1 MSFPYQFWLIL
12 IALALFTAVTEQSS
26 GQNVQRGEWEDILK
40 LVSADVQ
47 KNFYDPGM
55 KGLDWSG
62 LTDETRQ
69 RIRTSG
75 NVGQMILAVSSLV
88 DRLQDSHTY
97 FIPPRPTAHSDFGFK
112 AKAYGNDVRVYEI
125 EKKGPADKA
134 GLQVGEAILSV
145 NGGTVDRSN

>member
-1 MSFPYQFWLIL
+1 MSKQMSFPYQFWLIL
-12 IALALFTAVTEQSS
+12 IALALLTTVTEQSA
-26 GQNVQRGEWEDILK
+26 GQSVQRGEWEDILK

-69 RIRTSG
+69 RIRASG
-75 NVGQMILAVSSLV
+75 NIGQMILAVSSLV

-97 FIPPRPTAHSDFGFK
+97 FIPPGQPHT
-112 AKAYGNDVRVYEI
+112 
-125 EKKGPADKA
+125 
-134 GLQVGEAILSV
+134 QILV
-145 NGGTVDRSN
+145 LKPKLTVTMSEFMKSRRRGQPLKLGCRLGMRFFP